1 MAAQLKKESP
11 NFYNEIM
18 ARENPT
24 VEVTNSDLARFNNNT
39 FKPDSLK
46 TPEDKA
52 KYAEYQ
58 KQLEKTF

>member
-1 MAAQLKKESP
+1 MEFSQA
-11 NFYNEIM
+11 
-18 ARENPT
+18 PT
-24 VEVTNSDLARFNNNT
+24 VELTDSDLARFNNNT

-58 KQLEKTF
+58 RQLKDTF